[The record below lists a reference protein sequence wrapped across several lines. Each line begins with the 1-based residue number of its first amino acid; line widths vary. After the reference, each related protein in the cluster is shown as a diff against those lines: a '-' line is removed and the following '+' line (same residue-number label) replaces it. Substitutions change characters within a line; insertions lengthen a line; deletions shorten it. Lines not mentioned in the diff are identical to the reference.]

1 MNALKAILVGAISG
15 VVAVLIYQSLP
26 PVGIVSALASTYA
39 AIWWVG
45 RETHKK
51 IYKALAAFI
60 WFLVIY
66 RAGTFG
72 VGDELLIV
80 ANNLGTALFFL
91 GTTTAFIAT
100 LRRI

>member
-1 MNALKAILVGAISG
+1 MKLLKAIGIGALAG
-15 VVAVLIYQSLP
+15 VTAVLIYQTFP
-26 PVGIVSALASTYA
+26 PVGILIALVSTYG

-45 RETHKK
+45 RETGKR
-51 IYKALAAFI
+51 IYKAIAGII

-72 VGDELLIV
+72 VGDELLIL
-80 ANNLGTALFFL
+80 ANNLGTSLFFL
-91 GTTTAFIAT
+91 GTLTAMIST